1 MKEPRT
7 NADAH
12 KAKLVA
18 KEVRDLPGSSIT
30 DVIVADEMEKLA
42 DQKLAVPVPPRRG
55 TGGELMPPLDKLLSG
70 TELAV
75 SEPSMVSVDAS
86 IARID
91 LADRAGVF
99 DLAFDAAET
108 IGAKDAI
115 EQMLAHQMAAA
126 HKSAMTLLARS
137 AAIRDT
143 VEQARLANAATRLME
158 AYQKAM
164 LALWKVR
171 TGGRQF
177 VTVQHVQ
184 VASGGQAV
192 VAAEFNAQGSRDGG

>member
-30 DVIVADEMEKLA
+30 DVIVADEMDKLA
-42 DQKLAVPVPPRRG
+42 DQKLAVSIPPRRG
-55 TGGELMPPLDKLLSG
+55 TGGELMPPPDKLLSG

-75 SEPSMVSVDAS
+75 SEPSMVSIDAS

-91 LADRAGVF
+91 LAERAGVF

-143 VEQARLANAATRLME
+143 VEQARLANAAARLMD

-171 TGGRQF
+171 TGGRQV

>member
-1 MKEPRT
+1 
-7 NADAH
+7 
-12 KAKLVA
+12 
-18 KEVRDLPGSSIT
+18 
-30 DVIVADEMEKLA
+30 
-42 DQKLAVPVPPRRG
+42 
-55 TGGELMPPLDKLLSG
+55 
-70 TELAV
+70 
-75 SEPSMVSVDAS
+75 
-86 IARID
+86 
-91 LADRAGVF
+91 
-99 DLAFDAAET
+99 
-108 IGAKDAI
+108 
-115 EQMLAHQMAAA
+115 MAAA